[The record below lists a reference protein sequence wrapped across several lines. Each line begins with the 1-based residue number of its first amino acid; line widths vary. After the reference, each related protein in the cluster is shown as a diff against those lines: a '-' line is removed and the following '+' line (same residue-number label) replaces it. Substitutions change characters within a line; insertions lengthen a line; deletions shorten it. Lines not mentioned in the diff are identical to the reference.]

1 MLDAS
6 YYAFLSLVMC
16 AMSFLFLLSRYIY
29 IYKIKGVDSRHS
41 AYRHDAVSVQQTVAV
56 LTGDLCHALSSRD
69 EAGMCTE
76 PYNFSSPRVPCFEE
90 NRRVCLAAGSSWR
103 GAHFLVQSETKVA
116 FAELFFFFFLFS
128 SFHAWINV
136 GTPNLSRLMVAVVC
150 LH

>member
-1 MLDAS
+1 MHRTMPSFHWLCAQCRFFS
-6 YYAFLSLVMC
+6 YHHV
-16 AMSFLFLLSRYIY
+16 IY

-76 PYNFSSPRVPCFEE
+76 PYNFSSSPRVPCFEE
-90 NRRVCLAAGSSWR
+90 NRRVCLAAGNSWR

-116 FAELFFFFFLFS
+116 FAELFFFFFIFS